1 MDRKKKRVIVTVS
14 VLHIH
19 GLPSNVSTAIYIK
32 PTEDSSA
39 SRVPLA
45 RSFLASTLS
54 LLVCFFF
61 FLFGDFFLMQY
72 FKADGV
78 SFHVLILGFVR
89 VEFKVQGKEVWAQ
102 GKQVW
107 APRL

>member
-19 GLPSNVSTAIYIK
+19 GLPSNVSTAIDIK

-39 SRVPLA
+39 SHVPLA

-61 FLFGDFFLMQY
+61 FSFEVIFSYALFQGRWGVLSCAY
-72 FKADGV
+72 FRFRK
-78 SFHVLILGFVR
+78 S
-89 VEFKVQGKEVWAQ
+89 
-102 GKQVW
+102 
-107 APRL
+107 

>member
-1 MDRKKKRVIVTVS
+1 MTQIYIEWIERKKGYHYIS
-14 VLHIH
+14 LLSLHIH
-19 GLPSNVSTAIYIK
+19 GLPSNVSTAIDIK

-61 FLFGDFFLMQY
+61 
-72 FKADGV
+72 
-78 SFHVLILGFVR
+78 SF
-89 VEFKVQGKEVWAQ
+89 W
-102 GKQVW
+102 
-107 APRL
+107 

>member
-1 MDRKKKRVIVTVS
+1 MTQIYIEWIERKKRVIVTVS

-19 GLPSNVSTAIYIK
+19 GLPSNVSTAIDIK
-32 PTEDSSA
+32 PTEDSFA

-61 FLFGDFFLMQY
+61 FFLVIFSYAVFQGRWGVLSCAY
-72 FKADGV
+72 FRFRK
-78 SFHVLILGFVR
+78 S
-89 VEFKVQGKEVWAQ
+89 
-102 GKQVW
+102 
-107 APRL
+107 

>member
-19 GLPSNVSTAIYIK
+19 GLSSNVSTAIYIK

-61 FLFGDFFLMQY
+61 FSLGDFSYAVFQGIWGVLSCAY
-72 FKADGV
+72 FRFRK
-78 SFHVLILGFVR
+78 S
-89 VEFKVQGKEVWAQ
+89 
-102 GKQVW
+102 
-107 APRL
+107 

>member
-1 MDRKKKRVIVTVS
+1 MTQIYIEWIERKKRVIVTVS

-61 FLFGDFFLMQY
+61 LFGDFFLCSISRQMGCP
-72 FKADGV
+72 FMCL
-78 SFHVLILGFVR
+78 F
-89 VEFKVQGKEVWAQ
+89 
-102 GKQVW
+102 
-107 APRL
+107 